1 MDSTTKTKANEAHE
15 KEPQGNGSFGAVE
28 WLLGE
33 IYLIL
38 FTYYTLIW
46 KLPKRMG
53 IDSIYS
59 VALPD

>member
-33 IYLIL
+33 IYYI
-38 FTYYTLIW
+38 
-46 KLPKRMG
+46 KLPSLKG
-53 IDSIYS
+53 GE
-59 VALPD
+59 

>member
-33 IYLIL
+33 IYFIL
-38 FTYYTLIW
+38 FTYSHYIYHAE
-46 KLPKRMG
+46 PRKRRQ
-53 IDSIYS
+53 
-59 VALPD
+59 

>member
-33 IYLIL
+33 IYSIL
-38 FTYYTLIW
+38 FTYYTL
-46 KLPKRMG
+46 LSESYR
-53 IDSIYS
+53 
-59 VALPD
+59 L